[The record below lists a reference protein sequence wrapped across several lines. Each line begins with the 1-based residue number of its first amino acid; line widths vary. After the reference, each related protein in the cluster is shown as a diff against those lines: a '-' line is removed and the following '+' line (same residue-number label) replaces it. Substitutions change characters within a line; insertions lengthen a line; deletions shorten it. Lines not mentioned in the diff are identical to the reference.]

1 MALQVEMETHG
12 SPIHKTME
20 IYKFTI
26 CQHEADG
33 DGVFGRDFRIAWY
46 LLMGLDLWQAK
57 NATNL
62 GQGEQDLEG

>member
-33 DGVFGRDFRIAWY
+33 DGVFGRDFRIA
-46 LLMGLDLWQAK
+46 
-57 NATNL
+57 
-62 GQGEQDLEG
+62 